1 MLDIKKADLK
11 WNGNLKP
18 LYLPKIKYIMIH
30 HTAHPTW
37 NIYDVH
43 NFHQHTNGWIG
54 IGYNFFINPDGT
66 VFEGR
71 GLNVGAGATGYNYN
85 SIHVCFAG
93 NFENTNPTQ
102 KQLENGK
109 KLIEYLLTLVTS
121 DVQIIGHKDIGK
133 TACPGRNFP
142 LDKFKSIKK
151 EMEEK
156 KMFETG
162 QGKEAIEY
170 LTKQGRIMNKEQA
183 LQKLDLIKNEEWTYI
198 KWANDVKKIKKLESE
213 KG

>member
-18 LYLPKIKYIMIH
+18 LYLPGIKYIMIH

-71 GLNVGAGATGYNYN
+71 GLNIGAGATGYNYN

-93 NFENTNPTQ
+93 NFENQ
-102 KQLENGK
+102 KPSETQLENGK
-109 KLIEYLLTLVTS
+109 KLIEYLLTLVPS
-121 DVQIIGHKDIGK
+121 DVKIIGHRDIGK
-133 TACPGRNFP
+133 TACPGKNFP
-142 LDKFKSIKK
+142 LDEFKSVKK
-151 EMEEK
+151 ESENP
-156 KMFETG
+156 KMFEAG

-170 LTKQGRIMNKEQA
+170 LVEQGRITNKEQA
-183 LQKLDLIKNEEWTYI
+183 LQKLDLIKNEDWNYI
-198 KWANDVKKIKKLESE
+198 KWANDVKKLES
-213 KG
+213 K